1 MLHIDK
7 VPTILFAIKVDNCT
21 LSAF

>member
-7 VPTILFAIKVDNCT
+7 VPTIVFAIKVDNCT